1 MSNDEIIN
9 LCKAA
14 LGMLDIVDE
23 AHIKSKE
30 TGEDVDVLTKNEVLA
45 IQATLCL
52 CGHML
57 EGDYA
62 PQDSLKFVNDI
73 IGIHSANKMD
83 RLKAEACD
91 D

>member
-9 LCKAA
+9 LCKSA

-30 TGEDVDVLTKNEVLA
+30 TGEDVDAITKNEVLA
-45 IQATLCL
+45 IQATLYL

-62 PQDSLKFVNDI
+62 PQDPLKFVNDI
-73 IGIHSANKMD
+73 IGSHSMNKMD
-83 RLKAEACD
+83 HLKAEACD